1 MPEPNRPAVPVPG
14 PPPPGAP
21 DETQVVV
28 TESEVLEERADGSIE
43 RDAVRVERQRKRP
56 VDPIAIALTTILLL
70 VAAAGAAWWF
80 LAQDDESQAVPSVE
94 GLVVDQAIERLE
106 EEGFEPVVDR
116 RASDDAEAGTVFEQ
130 VPAAGEEAE
139 EGSSVQLAVSSG
151 PSEVAVPNA
160 VGLPEADA
168 RDRLVDAGFEV
179 SSREVF
185 AEKPAGTIVS
195 QRPIAGAE
203 AAPGSQVELVV
214 SKGTGLVDVPSLV
227 GMTQGEAEAELSSLG
242 LDVNVVEVPS
252 FEEIGTVVA
261 QNPPAG
267 TIRKGESVRI
277 NVSRGS

>member
-1 MPEPNRPAVPVPG
+1 MPEPIHPAA
-14 PPPPGAP
+14 GAP

-28 TESEVLEERADGSIE
+28 TESEVINERADGSVD
-43 RDAVRVERQRKRP
+43 RDGVRVERQRKRP
-56 VDPIAIALTTILLL
+56 VDPIAIALTAILLL

-80 LAQDDESQAVPSVE
+80 LAQDDDTQAVPAVE

-106 EEGFEPVVDR
+106 EDGFEPVVDR
-116 RASDDAEAGTVFEQ
+116 RASETEAGTVFEQ
-130 VPAAGEEAE
+130 VPTAGVEAE

-160 VGLPEADA
+160 VGLVEADA
-168 RDRLVDAGFEV
+168 RDRLVGSGFEV

-185 AEKPAGTIVS
+185 AEKPAGTVVS

-203 AAPGSQVELVV
+203 ADPGSQVELVV
-214 SKGTGLVDVPSLV
+214 SKGAGLVDVPSLV
-227 GMTQGEAEAELSSLG
+227 GLTRGEAEAELSSLG
-242 LDVNVVEVPS
+242 LVANVVEVPS
-252 FEEIGTVVA
+252 VEELGTVVA

-267 TIRKGESVRI
+267 TIRKGDAVRI